1 MRPEPISADFGV
13 YDPGMKN
20 GRPTK
25 SENTDFAERLR
36 SLREAAGLSQREM
49 ARRLDVSQ
57 PTYLAWESYNV
68 ALKPEQITSLA
79 EALGVEVGELFGS
92 APKPG
97 KRGRT
102 AKLEQIVDTV
112 SELPRSKQ
120 QRIVGVVEALLAQ
133 ETATASSS

>member
-1 MRPEPISADFGV
+1 MRPEPISVKIGV
-13 YDPGMKN
+13 YDPDMKN

-36 SLREAAGLSQREM
+36 TLREAAGLSQREM
-49 ARRLDVSQ
+49 ARRLEISQ
-57 PTYLAWESYNV
+57 PSYLAWETYNV
-68 ALKPEQITSLA
+68 ALKPEQVTSLA
-79 EALGVEVGELFGS
+79 EALGVEVGELFGIE
-92 APKPG
+92 AKPG

-102 AKLEQIVDTV
+102 AKIEQVFDTV

-133 ETATASSS
+133 ETAPVSP